1 MMEKKRQNGEEE
13 LVGNNR
19 YEGYCADLAQKI
31 AELVQFN
38 YELKIVDDDKFGAD
52 DDGTWNGMVGELI
65 SRVGSTVLFTQFL
78 LFLFRRIYAWFQPRI
93 KVDAVTF
100 ISLLV
105 GIPVYKIETW
115 LLWNA
120 FILYW
125 KSCVI

>member
-52 DDGTWNGMVGELI
+52 DDG
-65 SRVGSTVLFTQFL
+65 SRVSCLVS
-78 LFLFRRIYAWFQPRI
+78 
-93 KVDAVTF
+93 VTGLAP
-100 ISLLV
+100 IVRSAHL
-105 GIPVYKIETW
+105 IVYRESVQLAADLI
-115 LLWNA
+115 
-120 FILYW
+120 
-125 KSCVI
+125 